1 MGTEDFNSVEFEQR
15 LTGLK
20 DTQDSIQSMSAWCLK
35 YRTNHK
41 KIVSSWLNVLKQG
54 KHIHSSSAVKIPH
67 VVSNYHSRVNLFRF
81 HSFK

>member
-1 MGTEDFNSVEFEQR
+1 MDSEEFNSVDFEQR

-20 DTQDSIQSMSAWCLK
+20 DTQESIQSMSAWCLK

-54 KHIHSSSAVKIPH
+54 K
-67 VVSNYHSRVNLFRF
+67 RE
-81 HSFK
+81 

>member
-1 MGTEDFNSVEFEQR
+1 MDSEEFSSVEFEQR

-35 YRTNHK
+35 NRTNHK

-54 KHIHSSSAVKIPH
+54 KTS
-67 VVSNYHSRVNLFRF
+67 
-81 HSFK
+81 

>member
-1 MGTEDFNSVEFEQR
+1 MDSEEFNSVDFEQR

-54 KHIHSSSAVKIPH
+54 KQITVT
-67 VVSNYHSRVNLFRF
+67 LFHELRGF
-81 HSFK
+81 ITQ

>member
-35 YRTNHK
+35 NRTNHK

-54 KHIHSSSAVKIPH
+54 KLPQQRTV
-67 VVSNYHSRVNLFRF
+67 
-81 HSFK
+81 